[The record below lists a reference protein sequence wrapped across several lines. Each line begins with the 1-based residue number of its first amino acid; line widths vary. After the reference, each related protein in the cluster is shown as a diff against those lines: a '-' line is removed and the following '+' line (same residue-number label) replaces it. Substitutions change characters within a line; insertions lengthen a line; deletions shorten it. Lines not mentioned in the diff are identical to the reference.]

1 MASKPTLSPHD
12 DIEYS
17 GHSSSFFVEVS
28 ESFQQKQ
35 GYTWEEL
42 QRIEKDRRS
51 ILKRIDEPFWQILSH
66 WDGTCLGVLSRD
78 PLLWMSMALYVL
90 IRLQAHFGNL
100 PVYVEEVGEAS
111 DISILGTFLSFFLVF
126 FVNQS
131 NSRFNE
137 MYKKT
142 AEIRRRILDAAGVAA
157 ITLPPA
163 QALRLVRYMNAAHA
177 AGYVGLSVTYT
188 QASFFDELNRSLGLL
203 TPSEKAYIDQ
213 CDMDHRGD
221 CFREITNWA
230 MVHVR
235 TAEKTDGV
243 IEPRYSS
250 LLYGRIMDFR
260 TAMDN
265 LYDYCDQPIH
275 FFYIHFLCL
284 LTSVYVPIFAIST
297 AYSAGTGD
305 QTHWSAD
312 VLYGLI
318 VFMQAIFVI
327 GLRLLGQKMMDPFG
341 DDVEDLSVLKYI
353 REAWK
358 TSNRSLNANLPSPV
372 SLETEEGIEYTSA
385 SLGYP
390 WNMQR
395 CKQTS
400 DGKTDTVGSGVSG
413 GFVKEKSSIDS
424 DGSSSED

>member
-1 MASKPTLSPHD
+1 MCIA
-12 DIEYS
+12 I
-17 GHSSSFFVEVS
+17 
-28 ESFQQKQ
+28 
-35 GYTWEEL
+35 
-42 QRIEKDRRS
+42 
-51 ILKRIDEPFWQILSH
+51 
-66 WDGTCLGVLSRD
+66 
-78 PLLWMSMALYVL
+78 YVAV
-90 IRLQAHFGNL
+90 RLQAHFGNL
-100 PVYVEEVGEAS
+100 PAYVEQIGEAS
-111 DISILGTFLSFFLVF
+111 DIGILGSFLSFFLVF

-142 AEIRRRILDAAGVAA
+142 AEIRRRILDTASMAA
-157 ITLPPA
+157 ITMPPA
-163 QALRLVRYMNAAHA
+163 QALRLVRYLNAAHA
-177 AGYVGLSVTYT
+177 AGYVGLSITYT

-203 TPSEKAYIDQ
+203 TPSEMAYIDQ

-230 MVHVR
+230 MMDIR
-235 TAEKTDGV
+235 TAEKTDEV
-243 IEPRYSS
+243 IEGRVSS
-250 LLYGRIMDFR
+250 VLYGRIMEFR
-260 TAMDN
+260 AAMDN

-358 TSNRSLNANLPSPV
+358 ASNRTLNSNYPSHV

-390 WNMQR
+390 WDMQR
-395 CKQTS
+395 RKQKSPGRAAERGGTNGSFNEPCPTS
-400 DGKTDTVGSGVSG
+400 G
-413 GFVKEKSSIDS
+413 S
-424 DGSSSED
+424 DGSSSAD